1 MVKLGQNIQSG
12 YEKMRKIDFYFLREK
27 NTQIDTF
34 QYMNLMELYE
44 GGKKSGM
51 TRYIKL
57 IVMVNLQM
65 ILKKKIVFLT
75 MEKNTQIGNAST
87 LQIIRL

>member
-1 MVKLGQNIQSG
+1 
-12 YEKMRKIDFYFLREK
+12 
-27 NTQIDTF
+27 
-34 QYMNLMELYE
+34 MNLMELYE

-87 LQIIRL
+87 LQIIRLWFFKILFLWHDDRQYFG